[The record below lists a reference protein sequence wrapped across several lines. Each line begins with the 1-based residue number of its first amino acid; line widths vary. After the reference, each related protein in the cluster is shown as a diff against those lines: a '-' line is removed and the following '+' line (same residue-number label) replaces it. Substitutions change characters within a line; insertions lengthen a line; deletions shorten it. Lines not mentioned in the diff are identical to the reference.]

1 MIEEREALLKI
12 AGLTLDNVKE
22 QLGNLDSPR
31 DEIIAHRFFIDMEPV
46 RVVAKKA
53 GIPIKQLSIRL
64 YVVIRKLQIR
74 TRHRRAMERL
84 AREEWTDH
92 DS

>member
-1 MIEEREALLKI
+1 
-12 AGLTLDNVKE
+12 
-22 QLGNLDSPR
+22 
-31 DEIIAHRFFIDMEPV
+31 
-46 RVVAKKA
+46 VVAKKA

-64 YVVIRKLQIR
+64 YVVIRKLQYR

-92 DS
+92 DT